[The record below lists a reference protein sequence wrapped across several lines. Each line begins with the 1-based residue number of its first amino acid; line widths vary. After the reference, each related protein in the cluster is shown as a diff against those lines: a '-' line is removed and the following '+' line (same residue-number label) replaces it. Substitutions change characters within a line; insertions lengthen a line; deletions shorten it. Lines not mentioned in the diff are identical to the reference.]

1 MFKSK
6 KSEDNQKK
14 TVSKS
19 LFSSQSAL
27 VRIEALYENTTETIW
42 ENPHVNSVYGHVSH
56 RHCYEKEDKMYV

>member
-6 KSEDNQKK
+6 KAEEKK

-27 VRIEALYENTTETIW
+27 VRIEAVFENSTTETIW
-42 ENPHVNSVYGHVSH
+42 ENPHVNSVFGHVSH
-56 RHCYEKEDKMYV
+56 RHCYEKEDKYV

>member
-6 KSEDNQKK
+6 KPEEKK

-27 VRIEALYENTTETIW
+27 VRIEAVYENTTEIIW
-42 ENPHVNSVYGHVSH
+42 ENPHVNSVFGHVSH
-56 RHCYEKEDKMYV
+56 RHCYEKEDKYV